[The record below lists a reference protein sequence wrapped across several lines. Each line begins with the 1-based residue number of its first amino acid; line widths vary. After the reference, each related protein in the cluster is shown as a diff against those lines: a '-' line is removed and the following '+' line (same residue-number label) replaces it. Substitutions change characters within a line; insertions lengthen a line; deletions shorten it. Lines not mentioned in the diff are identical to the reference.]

1 VRAKKP
7 RRQSHLTGL
16 AFRRAREARAGH
28 VKGRH
33 GAAAPWMDHTGR
45 WVVMRVCEHVCTRA
59 GRAPG
64 THPWRTWRRLA
75 REEDYGDG
83 NDSEREWEERL
94 LTEGLLLELHVVDGG
109 LGRREDSLIGAASSV
124 P

>member
-1 VRAKKP
+1 
-7 RRQSHLTGL
+7 
-16 AFRRAREARAGH
+16 
-28 VKGRH
+28 
-33 GAAAPWMDHTGR
+33 MDHTGR

-59 GRAPG
+59 GRALG
-64 THPWRTWRRLA
+64 TRPWRTWRRLA
-75 REEDYGDG
+75 REEDYGEG